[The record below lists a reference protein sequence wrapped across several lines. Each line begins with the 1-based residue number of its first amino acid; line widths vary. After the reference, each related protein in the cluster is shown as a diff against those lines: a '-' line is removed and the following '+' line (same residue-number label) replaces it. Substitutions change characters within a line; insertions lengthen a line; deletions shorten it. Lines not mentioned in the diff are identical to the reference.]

1 MELKGLS
8 LSSIKQSLKPM
19 NTNVSKKCHFSGYPF
34 LYAFVKQGE
43 VGGQP
48 FIGAASLSEKTR
60 LPGTRIS
67 NISIIDTTP
76 KVSKSTVPCS

>member
-1 MELKGLS
+1 MSLKNVTFQDIPFYMH
-8 LSSIKQSLKPM
+8 LSSR
-19 NTNVSKKCHFSGYPF
+19 
-34 LYAFVKQGE
+34 GE

-76 KVSKSTVPCS
+76 KVSKLTVPCS